1 MYNKSNKCNSKK
13 YSEKRPEKCQ
23 DPCKNRYFKCSREI
37 NTKSDECEN
46 NYYVRNNYHNHTHH
60 KYINDFYYVNDFYC
74 NTEVIHCDKE
84 VKHRRF
90 DKGTKTIVDPKCK
103 CRKPMDCCFEE
114 CCKEDF
120 YDCFEKEDKKEDK
133 CWKKDKDEDKCWKE
147 DKDEDKCWKEDKKED
162 KYCDWDWDCDCK

>member
-1 MYNKSNKCNSKK
+1 MYNKNNKCNSKK
-13 YSEKRPEKCQ
+13 YSEKCPEKQ

-103 CRKPMDCCFEE
+103 CRKPIDCCFEE

-120 YDCFEKEDKKEDK
+120 YDCFEKEEDKKEDNCWKEDK
-133 CWKKDKDEDKCWKE
+133 CWKEEKE
-147 DKDEDKCWKEDKKED
+147 EDKKED